1 MQMPLS
7 FVQERSNES
16 EPSQNVWTT
25 LDAKQRNE
33 ALVLLARLLAKTST
47 AHIATASAK
56 KRKERRDD

>member
-16 EPSQNVWTT
+16 EPSPNVWTT

-47 AHIATASAK
+47 AHIATASTK
-56 KRKERRDD
+56 TRKERRDD

>member
-16 EPSQNVWTT
+16 EPSPNVWTT

-33 ALVLLARLLAKTST
+33 ALVLLARLLAKTS
-47 AHIATASAK
+47 AVNIATASK
-56 KRKERRDD
+56 TQKGRRDD